1 MTIRERILLE
11 SKVWKFEKQ
20 GIHSQYFR
28 SLATLPKP
36 SILWIDS
43 SDNLISVREL
53 TNTDPGEILVH
64 RNLASQVRTDDTS
77 LLATLEQAV
86 QVHGVE
92 YIVVCGYSHCGGIR
106 DVVNESDTPPHVDV
120 WLQDLRAMYN
130 QSVRGMINLTPRQK
144 EKLLCE
150 INIQQQII
158 NLSRMQVV
166 QQAWA
171 EGRSL
176 TLLGWYFDLSN
187 GSIQE
192 IFSMNAEE
200 LLTQMAP
207 VY

>member
-20 GIHSQYFR
+20 GIHSQYLR
-28 SLATLPKP
+28 SLTTLPKP

-43 SDNLISVREL
+43 SDNLISIREL

-64 RNLASQVRTDDTS
+64 RNLASQVKPDDTS
-77 LLATLEQAV
+77 LLATVEQAV
-86 QVHGVE
+86 HVHGVE

-106 DVVNESDTPPHVDV
+106 DVVNDNDTPPHVHV
-120 WLQDLRAMYN
+120 WLQELRAMYN

-158 NLSRMQVV
+158 NLSRMPAV

-176 TLLGWYFDLSN
+176 TLLGWYLDLSA

-192 IFSMNAEE
+192 IFSMNAHD
-200 LLTQMAP
+200 LLMQVAP
-207 VY
+207 VH